1 MNYIESLLGRGE
13 IVLFETRQ
21 HTIVIARHLFL
32 YGILLVLIVGASL
45 FLWQGSGQREWLAL
59 LIVAVPVLLRLLL
72 VLMNWWNERYIITN
86 RRVVQLQGVIN
97 KQVTD
102 SSLEKV
108 NDVMME
114 QSVLGRILDYGDIR
128 IITGS
133 DIGVND
139 LERIAG
145 PRTFKRAMLDA
156 KAGMSAEGAPVRG
169 LDAGH
174 DDDIPALIER
184 LAQLHEQGILSKEE
198 FERKKAEL
206 LSRL

>member
-1 MNYIESLLGRGE
+1 MNYIESLLGRDE
-13 IVLFETRQ
+13 IVLFQTRQ

-32 YGILLVLIVGASL
+32 YGILLVLIVGASI
-45 FLWQGSGQREWLAL
+45 FLWQGTAQQEWLAL
-59 LIVAVPVLLRLLL
+59 LIVAIPVLIRLLL
-72 VLMNWWNERYIITN
+72 VLMNWWNERYLITN
-86 RRVVQLQGVIN
+86 RRVVQLEGVIN

-108 NDVMME
+108 NDVVME

-145 PRTFKRAMLDA
+145 PRTFKRAMLDS
-156 KAGMSAEGAPVRG
+156 KAGIGDDDASLRS
-169 LDAGH
+169 LDAG

-184 LAQLHEQGILSKEE
+184 LARLHEQGILSKEE
-198 FERKKAEL
+198 FERKKSDL

>member
-1 MNYIESLLGRGE
+1 MNYIESLLGRDE

-32 YGILLVLIVGASL
+32 YGILLALIIGASL
-45 FLWQGSGQREWLAL
+45 TLWQGTGEQAWLAL
-59 LIVAVPVLLRLLL
+59 LIVAVPVLLRLMI

-86 RRVVQLQGVIN
+86 RRVVQIQGVIN

-108 NDVMME
+108 NDVVME

-145 PRTFKRAMLDA
+145 PRTFKRAMLDS
-156 KAGMSAEGAPVRG
+156 KAGIGDEEASLRA
-169 LDAGH
+169 LDAE
-174 DDDIPALIER
+174 DDIPALIER
-184 LAQLHEQGILSKEE
+184 LARLHEQGILSTEE

>member
-1 MNYIESLLGRGE
+1 MNYIESLLGRDE

-32 YGILLVLIVGASL
+32 YGILLALIVGASL
-45 FLWQGSGQREWLAL
+45 ALWQGTSERAWLAL
-59 LIVAVPVLLRLLL
+59 LIVAVPVVLRLML

-86 RRVVQLQGVIN
+86 RRVVQIQGVIN

-108 NDVMME
+108 NDVVME

-156 KAGMSAEGAPVRG
+156 KAGVSDDDVSMRA
-169 LDAGH
+169 LDTGE
-174 DDDIPALIER
+174 DDIPALIER
-184 LAQLHEQGILSKEE
+184 LARLHEQGILSKEE

>member
-1 MNYIESLLGRGE
+1 MNYIESLLGRDE

-21 HTIVIARHLFL
+21 HTLVIARHLFL
-32 YGILLVLIVGASL
+32 YGILLVLIVGASI
-45 FLWQGSGQREWLAL
+45 FLWQGTAQQEWLAL
-59 LIVAVPVLLRLLL
+59 LIVAIPVLIRLLL
-72 VLMNWWNERYIITN
+72 VLMNWWNERYLITN
-86 RRVVQLQGVIN
+86 RRVVQLEGVIN

-108 NDVMME
+108 NDVVME

-145 PRTFKRAMLDA
+145 PRTFKRAMLDS
-156 KAGMSAEGAPVRG
+156 KAGIGNDDASLRS
-169 LDAGH
+169 LDAG

-184 LAQLHEQGILSKEE
+184 LARLHEQGILSKEE
-198 FERKKAEL
+198 FERKKSDL

>member
-1 MNYIESLLGRGE
+1 MNYIESLLGRDE

-32 YGILLVLIVGASL
+32 YGVILVLIIAASIAL
-45 FLWQGSGQREWLAL
+45 ARGTSEQAWFAL
-59 LIVAVPVLLRLLL
+59 LVVAVPVLLRLIL

-86 RRVVQLQGVIN
+86 RRVIQIAGVVN
-97 KQVTD
+97 KQVSD
-102 SSLEKV
+102 SSLDKV
-108 NDVMME
+108 NDVVME

-156 KAGMSAEGAPVRG
+156 KAGIDQEGESVRA
-169 LDAGH
+169 LDAGG
-174 DDDIPALIER
+174 DDIPALIER
-184 LAQLHEQGILSKEE
+184 LAHLHEQGILSEEE
-198 FERKKAEL
+198 FEQKKAEL